1 MVWVIVWKLN
11 QTGLDDG
18 LDVGHEECIRCVYIN
33 THTHTHTQ
41 FHPLLPKE
49 EMVR

>member
-1 MVWVIVWKLN
+1 MIVWKLN

-33 THTHTHTQ
+33 THTHTHT
-41 FHPLLPKE
+41 HTHTISSSAAKE
-49 EMVR
+49 GDG

>member
-1 MVWVIVWKLN
+1 MIVWKLN

-33 THTHTHTQ
+33 THTHTISSSAA
-41 FHPLLPKE
+41 KGGDG
-49 EMVR
+49 